1 MCKNN
6 NFQCRGKEH
15 LDKKCQKHSS
25 SLLNNKNSLLSP
37 ERGINIRLPN
47 YESSYHAQ
55 GDDLKNNLDFSNSV
69 DEEME
74 VSMLI
79 GVYEHH

>member
-1 MCKNN
+1 M
-6 NFQCRGKEH
+6 
-15 LDKKCQKHSS
+15 
-25 SLLNNKNSLLSP
+25 LSP
-37 ERGINIRLPN
+37 ERGINIRLPY

-55 GDDLKNNLDFSNSV
+55 GDDLKNNLGLSNSV

-79 GVYEHH
+79 GVYEHL